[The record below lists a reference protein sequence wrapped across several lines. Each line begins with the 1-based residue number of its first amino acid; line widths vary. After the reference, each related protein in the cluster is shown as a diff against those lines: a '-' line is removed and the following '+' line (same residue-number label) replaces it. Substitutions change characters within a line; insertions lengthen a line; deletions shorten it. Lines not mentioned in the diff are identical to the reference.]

1 MSKRSIQTITDDLVG
16 EMPEDLQAA
25 KTMKESESGRVPS
38 RSLGGSE
45 EMKENESGRVPSR
58 SLDGSDVAWD
68 DAGLEGTRQSLRQ
81 FARERDW
88 ESWQNQ
94 TSPPSFSAYL

>member
-1 MSKRSIQTITDDLVG
+1 MSKRTIQTITDDLFG

-25 KTMKESESGRVPS
+25 KTMKESESG
-38 RSLGGSE
+38 L
-45 EMKENESGRVPSR
+45 VPSR
-58 SLDGSDVAWD
+58 SLDGSDVAWE